1 MRSGLAA
8 LAALALAAAPAGA
21 AVRQAGDVLP
31 PGQSGFVPASGLA
44 DGTGSPH
51 LTDQVDL
58 FVNFRFKPHTFGQPG
73 TEESPRAGV
82 KIVRDSY
89 GVPSITGDTAADLWF
104 GAGYAVAQDR
114 LFQLELFRLATT
126 GHLAERVGS
135 GYVDDDELVRRDFYE
150 PFELEIQLSKLPP
163 DLRERFDHYR
173 DGINAWI
180 AETRNDPNKLPGE
193 FLVTAGGPPRDWTTL
208 DSAAIG
214 VYLAR
219 TVPSDNGEELN
230 NLKALKALGAKTFD
244 KLLPLRIPG
253 QVATVPRAS
262 GLFPS
267 MPGRTRREERR
278 AFSRSRRFLAS
289 TPLPEEPKPAAAAS
303 SASHALDFRGQL
315 DRRGSNMWAVRSS
328 RNTVAT
334 VFNGP
339 QLGFQIPELFVEME
353 LHGPGIEIRG
363 VTAPG
368 VPLVAIGHN
377 GHVAW
382 GFTSGLSDEDDLY
395 VEKLDGDERY
405 VFKGETRD
413 MACRDE
419 VISWQPPPS
428 NLLSVPDPPDTSSGS
443 KTVRICR
450 TVHGPVQARAA
461 GVAYARRYAIWGRE
475 VETLQG
481 LAALEGARTVFDV
494 DKAMARVTWNE
505 NLMAADEQGNIGYW
519 HPGLHPLRPEGYDER
534 LPYPGTGEAEWRGFL
549 RVKQRPF
556 AINPRQGFLF
566 NWNNIPSEGWTTG
579 DGPARERLLG
589 GFHRAALLRRAVRR
603 ARERGGGYDVVAE
616 VDKVTGT
623 TAQQRPPAARRLKA
637 ARKRATGPAKT
648 VLDTILA
655 WDGNYHRT
663 DGDGKVDP
671 GVAAWD
677 EFGKAA
683 FEVALGRLPAEDVE
697 LLRHGAGS
705 SHQQEFNVHEV
716 YALRTLTPRGYR
728 QAAARAFEALKKEF
742 ESEDPAKWRRPRPM
756 YSTGAQGAAS
766 FPDIPFFDRGTWQQ
780 VVELGP

>member
-1 MRSGLAA
+1 M
-8 LAALALAAAPAGA
+8 
-21 AVRQAGDVLP
+21 RQAGDVLP
-31 PGQSGFVPASGLA
+31 PGQSGFVPAGGLA

-58 FVNFRFKPHTFGQPG
+58 FLNFRFKPHVFGQQG
-73 TEESPRAGV
+73 TEESPRPGV
-82 KIVRDSY
+82 KIVRDQY
-89 GVPSITGDTAADLWF
+89 GVPAITGDTAPNLWF

-114 LFQLELFRLATT
+114 LFQLELFRRATR
-126 GHLAERVGS
+126 GRLAERVGS
-135 GYVDDDELVRRDFYE
+135 GYVDDDELVRRDFYTPE
-150 PFELEIQLSKLPP
+150 ELALQLSKLPG
-163 DLRERFDHYR
+163 DLRLRFDDYR

-180 AETRNDPNKLPGE
+180 EETRRDPNKLPGE
-193 FLVTAGGPPRDWTTL
+193 FLVTAGGPPVDWSTL

-230 NLKALKALGAKTFD
+230 NFKALRALGPKLFD
-244 KLLPLRIPG
+244 KLLPLRIKG
-253 QVATVPRAS
+253 QVATVPRSS
-262 GLFPS
+262 GVFPS

-278 AFSRSRRFLAS
+278 AYVRSRRFLSKVA
-289 TPLPEEPKPAAAAS
+289 LPEEPKAASAAAGA
-303 SASHALDFRGQL
+303 AAGAFRGQL
-315 DRRGSNMWAVRSS
+315 GRRGSNMWAVRGAKKA
-328 RNTVAT
+328 AT
-334 VFNGP
+334 IFNGP

-353 LHGPGIEIRG
+353 LHGPGVDIRG

-405 VFKGETRD
+405 VHKGETRD
-413 MACRDE
+413 MECRDE
-419 VISWQPPPS
+419 TIAWNPPPS
-428 NLLSVPDPPDTSSGS
+428 NLLAIPEPPDTSGGE

-450 TVHGPVQARAA
+450 TVHGPVQARAT
-461 GVAYARRYAIWGRE
+461 GVAFARRYAIWGRE
-475 VETLQG
+475 VETLEG
-481 LAALEGARTVFDV
+481 LASLERARSISDV
-494 DKAMARVTWNE
+494 DKAMASVTWNE

-556 AINPRQGFLF
+556 AINPKQGFLF

-589 GFHRAALLRRAVRR
+589 PFHRSALLRRAVKR
-603 ARERGGGYDVVAE
+603 AYERGGGYDVTAE
-616 VDKVTGT
+616 VDKVVGT
-623 TAQQRPPAARRLKA
+623 TAQQRPVAARRLKA
-637 ARKRATGPAKT
+637 ARKGAKGPAKT

-655 WDGNYHRT
+655 WDGSYHRA
-663 DGDGKVDP
+663 DAEGKVDP

-683 FEVALGRLPAEDVE
+683 FTVALGKHKAEDLE

-705 SHQQEFNVHEV
+705 SHQQELNVQEV
-716 YALRTLTPRGYR
+716 FALRTLSSRGYR
-728 QAAARAFEALKKEF
+728 QAAAKAFEALEKEF
-742 ESEDPAKWRRPRPM
+742 GSADASKWRRARPM
-756 YSTGAQGAAS
+756 YKTSAQGAAS
-766 FPDIPFFDRGTWQQ
+766 FPDIPFFDRGTWQH

>member
-1 MRSGLAA
+1 VLGSLAV
-8 LAALALAAAPAGA
+8 LALAAAPAWGG
-21 AVRQAGDVLP
+21 VRKAGDVLP

-44 DGTGSPH
+44 SGTGSPH

-58 FVNFRFKPHTFGQPG
+58 FLNFQFKPHTFGQPG
-73 TEESPRAGV
+73 TEESPRPGV
-82 KIVRDSY
+82 KIVRDQY
-89 GVPSITGDTAADLWF
+89 GVPAITGDSADDLWF

-135 GYVDDDELVRRDFYE
+135 EYVDDDELVRRDFYE

-163 DLRERFDHYR
+163 ELRRRFDSYR

-180 AETRNDPNKLPGE
+180 QETRDDPNKLPGE
-193 FLVTAGGPPRDWTTL
+193 FLATAGGPPRDWTVL

-230 NLKALKALGAKTFD
+230 NARALKALGPKLFD
-244 KLLPLRIPG
+244 RLLPLRIPG
-253 QVATVPRAS
+253 QVATVPRSS

-267 MPGRTRREERR
+267 MPGRTRKEERR
-278 AFSRSRRFLAS
+278 AYARSRRFLAA
-289 TPLPEEPKPAAAAS
+289 TPLPEQPKAS
-303 SASHALDFRGQL
+303 SASAAASGALRGQL
-315 DRRGSNMWAVRSS
+315 GRRGSNMWAIRSS

-334 VFNGP
+334 IFNGP

-353 LHGPGIEIRG
+353 LHGPGIDIRG

-377 GHVAW
+377 GRVAW

-395 VEKLDGDERY
+395 VEKLEGEDRY
-405 VFKGETRD
+405 VYKGETRD

-419 VISWQPPPS
+419 VIRWGVPPA
-428 NLLSVPDPPDTSSGS
+428 NLLAVTGGEAPDTNSGE
-443 KTVRICR
+443 KTVKICR
-450 TVHGPVQARAA
+450 TVHGPVQERAE
-461 GVAYARRYAIWGRE
+461 GVAFARRYAIWGRE
-475 VETLQG
+475 IETLEG
-481 LAALEGARTVFDV
+481 LAALEQAKTVFDV

-519 HPGLHPLRPEGYDER
+519 HPGLHPLRPEGWDER
-534 LPYPGTGEAEWRGFL
+534 LPYPGTGEAEWRAFL
-549 RVKQRPF
+549 PVKRRPYV
-556 AINPRQGFLF
+556 INPRQGYLF
-566 NWNNIPSEGWTTG
+566 NWNNIPSAGWTTG

-589 GFHRAALLRRAVRR
+589 GFHRAALLRRAVAR
-603 ARERGGGYDVVAE
+603 AYERGGGYDVTAE
-616 VDKVTGT
+616 VDKITGT
-623 TAQQRPPAARRLKA
+623 TAQQRIPATRKLKA
-637 ARKRATGPAKT
+637 ARKGARGNAKI

-663 DGDGKVDP
+663 DAEGKVDP

-677 EFGKAA
+677 AFGKAL
-683 FEVALGRLPAEDVE
+683 FEVALGSRQPKDALA

-705 SHQQEFNVHEV
+705 SHQQEFDVQEV
-716 YALRTLTPRGYR
+716 FGLRTLGPRGYR
-728 QAAARAFEALKKEF
+728 QAAALAFEAVRTEF
-742 ESEDPAKWRRPRPM
+742 ESDDPAKWRRPRPM

>member
-1 MRSGLAA
+1 MRILLGS
-8 LAALALAAAPAGA
+8 LAALALAAGPALAG
-21 AVRQAGDVLP
+21 VHKAGDVLP
-31 PGQSGFVPASGLA
+31 PGQSGFVPAGGLA

-58 FVNFRFKPHTFGQPG
+58 FLNFQFKPHTFGQPG
-73 TEESPRAGV
+73 AEESPRAGV
-82 KIVRDSY
+82 KIVRDQY
-89 GVPSITGDTAADLWF
+89 GVPAITGDTAENLWF

-135 GYVDDDELVRRDFYE
+135 GYVDDDELVRRDFYQG
-150 PFELEIQLSKLPP
+150 FELEIQLSKLPP
-163 DLRERFDHYR
+163 ELRQRFDWYR

-180 AETRNDPNKLPGE
+180 QATRDDPNKLPGE
-193 FLVTAGGPPRDWTTL
+193 FLVTAGGPPRDWTVL

-230 NLKALKALGAKTFD
+230 NARALKALGPKLFD
-244 KLLPLRIPG
+244 QLLPLRIPG
-253 QVATVPRAS
+253 QVASVPRSS

-278 AFSRSRRFLAS
+278 AYSRSRRFIGG
-289 TPLPEEPKPAAAAS
+289 TPLPEEPKAASASSATAAAA
-303 SASHALDFRGQL
+303 FRGQL
-315 DRRGSNMWAVRSS
+315 GSRGSNMWAVRSD
-328 RNTVAT
+328 RNRIAT

-353 LHGPGIEIRG
+353 LHGPGVDIRG

-395 VEKLDGDERY
+395 VEKLDGDKRY
-405 VFKGETRD
+405 LHKGQTHD

-419 VISWQPPPS
+419 TIRWQAPPS
-428 NLLSVPDPPDTSSGS
+428 NLLSIPDPPDTSSGE
-443 KTVRICR
+443 KTVEICR
-450 TVHGPVQARAA
+450 TIHGPVQARAE
-461 GVAYARRYAIWGRE
+461 GVAFARRYAIWGRE
-475 VETLQG
+475 VETLEG
-481 LAALEGARTVFDV
+481 LASLEQARTVFDV

-519 HPGLHPLRPEGYDER
+519 HPGLHPLRPEGFDER

-549 RVKQRPF
+549 PVKRRPF

-589 GFHRAALLRRAVRR
+589 GFHRAALLRRAVRS
-603 ARERGGGYDVVAE
+603 AHGRGGGYDVTAD

-623 TAQQRPPAARRLKA
+623 TAQQRPTAARRLKA
-637 ARKRATGPAKT
+637 ARKRAQGNARI

-655 WDGNYHRT
+655 WDGNYHRA
-663 DGDGKVDP
+663 DGEGKVDP

-677 EFGKAA
+677 VFGKAA
-683 FEVALGRLPAEDVE
+683 FEVALGKQPKEALA

-705 SHQQEFNVHEV
+705 SHQQEFDVHEV
-716 YALRTLTPRGYR
+716 YALRTLSARGYR
-728 QAAARAFEALKKEF
+728 QAAALAFEALRTEF
-742 ESEDPAKWRRPRPM
+742 ESDDPAKWRRARPM
-756 YSTGAQGAAS
+756 YDTGAQGAAS
-766 FPDIPFFDRGTWQQ
+766 FPDIPFFDRGTWQH